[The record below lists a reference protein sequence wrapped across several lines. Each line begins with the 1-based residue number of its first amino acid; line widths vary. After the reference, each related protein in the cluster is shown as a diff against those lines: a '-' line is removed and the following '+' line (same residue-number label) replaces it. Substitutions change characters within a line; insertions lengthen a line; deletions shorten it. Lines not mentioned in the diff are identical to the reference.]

1 MVGEWGVKGK
11 KKKPTD
17 LPQRRSARLAARE
30 DGPSF
35 PIPLEPDPDLSPPLH
50 CPAPF
55 QHTAVPFLS

>member
-1 MVGEWGVKGK
+1 VKGK